1 MTTLELVQSILAFSK
16 EFSAGAAIARLE
28 VVENV
33 LEGTSTYMHP
43 DIVKAAF
50 RTKEEGE

>member
-1 MTTLELVQSILAFSK
+1 MTTLEMIQNILAFSK

-28 VVENV
+28 VVEQV
-33 LEGTSTYMHP
+33 LEGTSSYMHA

-50 RTKEEGE
+50 HIKEAE